1 MDRLCLEAR
10 ELVNLFYFSSA
21 GKLYTHL
28 SHHGRLVGSL
38 GASAPCLAESL
49 TILSAHGSLAPCG
62 KIHGTLELGMSS
74 LKSSC

>member
-21 GKLYTHL
+21 GQLYFHL
-28 SHHGRLVGSL
+28 FRHGGLVGRL

-49 TILSAHGSLAPCG
+49 TILSAHGS
-62 KIHGTLELGMSS
+62 SS
-74 LKSSC
+74 EPTWISSMQENT